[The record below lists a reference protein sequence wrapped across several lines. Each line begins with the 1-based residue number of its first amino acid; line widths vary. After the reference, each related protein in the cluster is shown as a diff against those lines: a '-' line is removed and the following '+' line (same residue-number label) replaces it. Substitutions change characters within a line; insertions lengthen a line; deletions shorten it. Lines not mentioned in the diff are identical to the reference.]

1 MVDSA
6 FWRQRTTV
14 DESGVSHSEWI
25 YVTDEDEVEAEAL
38 HHVSSMFPSPLS
50 WEPYKA
56 GET

>member
-1 MVDSA
+1 M
-6 FWRQRTTV
+6 